1 MVPNW
6 VTELLDEHGV
16 HYEHLHRPEGF
27 APNSLVTDEHGFR
40 QSAAEVVV
48 AVADG
53 RLLELVV
60 PADSWADLDKVRKL
74 VGCHE
79 IRLATEKELE
89 QHYPDCA
96 AGAVPPLRHAAG
108 SDVLLDSWVDVNSS
122 ILFLGGS
129 PRDVIRM
136 PMEDWIE
143 LVNPRI
149 ASFSQPVLAPCGAE

>member
-27 APNSLVTDEHGFR
+27 SPDSLMTDEHGFR
-40 QSAAEVVV
+40 QSAAEVVI

-53 RLLELVV
+53 RPLELVI
-60 PADSWADLDKVRKL
+60 PADSWADLDKVREL
-74 VGCHE
+74 MGCRE
-79 IRLATEKELE
+79 LRLATEQEL
-89 QHYPDCA
+89 QQYYPDCT
-96 AGAVPPLRHAAG
+96 AGTAPPLRRVFG

-122 ILFLGGS
+122 ILFLAGS
-129 PRDVIRM
+129 PQDVVRM
-136 PMEDWIE
+136 PMDDWIE

-149 ASFSQPVLAPCGAE
+149 ASFSQPVLASCV